1 MEIVTET
8 FSVSTRG
15 DSEVLDITGNV
26 TTVLAQHKFQ
36 EGLVTVF
43 VSGSTA
49 SITTTEFEPGL
60 RKDIPEALERLAPR
74 GGRYHHDE
82 TWHDGNGYSHV
93 RAAVMGP
100 SLAIP
105 FSHGE
110 LVLGTWQQIVLID
123 HDNRPRERT
132 IVVQVMGL

>member
-1 MEIVTET
+1 MEIVTES

-15 DSEVLDITGNV
+15 DSEVRDITGNV
-26 TTVLAQHKFQ
+26 TAVLAQHKLR

-82 TWHDGNGYSHV
+82 TWHDGNGCSHV

-100 SLAIP
+100 SLSIP
-105 FSHGE
+105 FSRGE
-110 LVLGTWQQIVLID
+110 LFLGTWQQIVLID